1 MPESV
6 CEELFDELFDNPFLT
21 FADYLSLLRRKRI
34 ARGFDY
40 DDLLK
45 PFTFSDQLF
54 QSQQR
59 DIVERFYKLML
70 EEESDES
77 FGKQLNVRHLF

>member
-6 CEELFDELFDNPFLT
+6 CEELLDELFLT

-34 ARGFDY
+34 AKGFDY

-59 DIVERFYKLML
+59 DIVERFYKFML

>member
-6 CEELFDELFDNPFLT
+6 CEELFDNPFLT

-34 ARGFDY
+34 AKGFDY

-45 PFTFSDQLF
+45 PFTFSDHFKRLDIMGLA
-54 QSQQR
+54 STRR
-59 DIVERFYKLML
+59 DKHF
-70 EEESDES
+70 
-77 FGKQLNVRHLF
+77 H

>member
-6 CEELFDELFDNPFLT
+6 CEELLDELFDNPFLT

-59 DIVERFYKLML
+59 DIVERFYKFTL
-70 EEESDES
+70 EEGGLAAPTS
-77 FGKQLNVRHLF
+77 FI

>member
-6 CEELFDELFDNPFLT
+6 CEELFNNPFLT

-34 ARGFDY
+34 AKGFDC

-77 FGKQLNVRHLF
+77 FCK

>member
-6 CEELFDELFDNPFLT
+6 CEELLDELFDNPFLT

-34 ARGFDY
+34 AKGVDY
-40 DDLLK
+40 DVLLK
-45 PFTFSDQLF
+45 PFTFPGQLF

-59 DIVERFYKLML
+59 DMVERFYKFML
-70 EEESDES
+70 
-77 FGKQLNVRHLF
+77 